1 MELRN
6 VKITIQQAANWY
18 SSNNDTLKALALSAF
33 SRDELILYYIKAQSK
48 TVSLDLP
55 LGQIDK
61 FKTLAQLSLLAS
73 YLNSITKIEKGTKY
87 FLGKND
93 GVDKDYIGRDSSYIY
108 DITGW
113 VKITSE
119 QFKKG
124 YLLALKNIQD
134 PNWEIVEEHNW
145 NDFIIEIINKE

>member
-1 MELRN
+1 ME
-6 VKITIQQAANWY
+6 
-18 SSNNDTLKALALSAF
+18 TLKKLRAKYKQLKKESKDIYNQIRILEKREILSNF
-33 SRDELILYYIKAQSK
+33 VVGDCYFDIEFNTLIKIVARSNSYVYYIC
-48 TVSLDLP
+48 
-55 LGQIDK
+55 ID
-61 FKTLAQLSLLAS
+61 
-73 YLNSITKIEKGTKY
+73 E
-87 FLGKND
+87 
-93 GVDKDYIGRDSSYIY
+93 DYIGRDSSYIY

-145 NDFIIEIINKE
+145 SDFIIEINKSINKE

>member
-1 MELRN
+1 METLKELRAKYKQLKEESKN
-6 VKITIQQAANWY
+6 IYNQIRILEKREIFSNFAVGDCYFDIEFNTLIKIVAR
-18 SSNNDTLKALALSAF
+18 SNSYV
-33 SRDELILYYIKAQSK
+33 YYIC
-48 TVSLDLP
+48 
-55 LGQIDK
+55 
-61 FKTLAQLSLLAS
+61 
-73 YLNSITKIEKGTKY
+73 
-87 FLGKND
+87 
-93 GVDKDYIGRDSSYIY
+93 VDEDYIGRDSSYIY

-145 NDFIIEIINKE
+145 SDFIIEINKSINKE

>member
-1 MELRN
+1 MKTLKELRAKYKQLKEESKDIYN
-6 VKITIQQAANWY
+6 QIRILEKREILSNFVVGDCYFDIKFNTLIKIVTR
-18 SSNNDTLKALALSAF
+18 SNSYV
-33 SRDELILYYIKAQSK
+33 YYIC
-48 TVSLDLP
+48 
-55 LGQIDK
+55 
-61 FKTLAQLSLLAS
+61 
-73 YLNSITKIEKGTKY
+73 
-87 FLGKND
+87 
-93 GVDKDYIGRDSSYIY
+93 VDEDYIGRDSSYIY

-145 NDFIIEIINKE
+145 SDFIIEINKSINKE

>member
-1 MELRN
+1 METLKELRAKYKQLKEESKN
-6 VKITIQQAANWY
+6 IYNQIRILEKREILSNFVVGDCYFDIEFNTLIKIVAR
-18 SSNNDTLKALALSAF
+18 SNSYV
-33 SRDELILYYIKAQSK
+33 YYIC
-48 TVSLDLP
+48 
-55 LGQIDK
+55 
-61 FKTLAQLSLLAS
+61 
-73 YLNSITKIEKGTKY
+73 
-87 FLGKND
+87 
-93 GVDKDYIGRDSSYIY
+93 VDEDYIGRDSSCIY

-145 NDFIIEIINKE
+145 SDFIIEINKSINKE